1 LRIRTFFGMIVAV
14 MEDQPAGKHDIHER
28 DLVGFKYFKLVLGM
42 LDRLHLQ
49 ATARDK
55 AHNRTLHFDQHAA
68 LMLLYFFNP
77 IVQSLRSIVSASK
90 LRKVQKKLNCV
101 RTSLGSLS
109 EANRVFNADF
119 FLPIIDELAGQCR
132 PIQHDARLD
141 QVGGMLTLVDGT
153 LLKAL
158 PKLVEAMWLDEKNK
172 AFKLHTHFEL
182 LKGLPV
188 GMTLTDANTSEWKTL
203 AANLL
208 ADRVYVM
215 DRGYACF
222 ELFNLIMEAKSSFVC
237 RVRDNSAYELNEKR
251 AITPEAA
258 AAGIV
263 SDRIVMLG
271 CDTAAHKPKR
281 KLRLIEIRCTPHR
294 KRTHGARGGPE
305 QSQTLLVATNLLD
318 LPAEVIGLIFKCRWE
333 IEIFFRFFKHVLG
346 CRHLLAHNFNGIKI
360 QTYCAIIACLLI
372 ALWTGKKPTL
382 RTYEMIC
389 FYFTGLADEDEL
401 DAHIQSLKNQ
411 PA

>member
-1 LRIRTFFGMIVAV
+1 
-14 MEDQPAGKHDIHER
+14 MEDDVSAKHDIRER
-28 DLVGFKYFKLVLGM
+28 DLVGFKYFKLILGM

-49 ATARDK
+49 GTDRDK

-77 IVQSLRSIVSASK
+77 IVQSLRSIVSASQLK
-90 LRKVQKKLNCV
+90 KVQKKLNCA
-101 RTSLGSLS
+101 RASLGSLS
-109 EANRVFNADF
+109 EANRIFDADLL
-119 FLPIIDELAGQCR
+119 LPIIGELASQCR
-132 PIQHDARLD
+132 PVHHDARLD
-141 QVGGMLTLVDGT
+141 QIGGILTLVDGT

-158 PKLVEAMWLDEKNK
+158 PKLVEAMWLNEENK

-182 LKGLPV
+182 LKGLPI

-203 AANLL
+203 GANLL

-237 RVRDNSAYELNEKR
+237 RVRDNSAYELIEER

-258 AAGIV
+258 AAGIA

-271 CDTAAHKPKR
+271 CDTAAHKPTR

-294 KRTHGARGGPE
+294 KRFHGARAGPE
-305 QSQTLLVATNLLD
+305 QSQTLLIATDLLN

-333 IEIFFRFFKHVLG
+333 IEIFFRFFKHILG
-346 CRHLLAHNFNGIKI
+346 CRHLLAQNSNGIRI

-382 RTYEMIC
+382 RTFEMIC

-401 DAHIQSLKNQ
+401 DAHIQSLKNK

>member
-1 LRIRTFFGMIVAV
+1 MMVGV
-14 MEDQPAGKHDIHER
+14 MEVQRAGKHDIRER
-28 DLVGFKYFKLVLGM
+28 DLSGFKYFKLIMGM
-42 LDRLHLQ
+42 LDRLHLE
-49 ATARDK
+49 ATSRDK
-55 AHNRTLHFDQHAA
+55 AHNRTLHFDQHIA

-77 IVQSLRSIVSASK
+77 VVQSLRSIVSASQLK
-90 LRKVQKKLNCV
+90 KVQKKLNCAKA
-101 RTSLGSLS
+101 SLGALS
-109 EANRVFNADF
+109 EANRVFDADLL
-119 FLPIIDELAGQCR
+119 LPMIDELASQCR
-132 PIQHDARLD
+132 PIPHDPRLD
-141 QVGGMLTLVDGT
+141 QVGGILTLVDGT

-158 PKLVEAMWLDEKNK
+158 PKLVEAMWLDDKNK

-182 LKGLPV
+182 LKGVPV

-203 AANLL
+203 AASLL

-222 ELFNLIMEAKSSFVC
+222 ELFNLIMDARSSFVC
-237 RVRDNSAYELNEKR
+237 RVRDNTVYELIEER

-258 AAGIV
+258 EAGIV

-271 CDTAAHKPKR
+271 CDGAAHKPKR
-281 KLRLIEIRCTPHR
+281 KLRLLEIRCTPHR
-294 KRTHGARGGPE
+294 KRTRGARGGPE
-305 QSQTLLVATNLLD
+305 QSETLLIATDLLD

-346 CRHLLAHNFNGIKI
+346 CRHLLAHNSNGIKI
-360 QTYCAIIACLLI
+360 QTYSAIISCLLI

-389 FYFTGLADEDEL
+389 FYFTGLADEAEL
-401 DAHIQSLKNQ
+401 DAHIQSLKNE
-411 PA
+411 PT